1 MKTDPI
7 VSEVRA
13 ARRQI
18 LEAHSWDF
26 RKMARAAIERQNS
39 GNRRVIRS
47 RPAAIPTAGSSK

>member
-13 ARRQI
+13 VRRQI

-39 GNRRVIRS
+39 GK
-47 RPAAIPTAGSSK
+47 RPIIPAPQTTVSGSGRK

>member
-13 ARRQI
+13 TRRKI
-18 LEAHSWDF
+18 LESHSWDF

-39 GNRRVIRS
+39 GKRPVI
-47 RPAAIPTAGSSK
+47 PARQTIASGGGKK

>member
-13 ARRQI
+13 VRRQI

-39 GNRRVIRS
+39 GK
-47 RPAAIPTAGSSK
+47 RPIIPARQTTVSGSGKK